1 MVGWIDNSIS
11 AEVWFRVVGIIEK
24 SVVSSEVSRDKEVEI
39 GFCGLNGE

>member
-1 MVGWIDNSIS
+1 MIGWIEISIS
-11 AEVWFRVVGIIEK
+11 AEVWFWIVGMVEK